1 MRHAEEVVWA
11 GGEHRFRLGIGELR
25 AIEQASDAGVSVIL
39 LRLLGQQWKV
49 DDVLGP
55 IRLGLIGGGM
65 KDTEA
70 KQVIERVSGTNS
82 LYELSTTAA
91 DLLRRFIMWTPEDA
105 PGEPIAGED
114 QTQTRSQT
122 VEPAGPAT
130 TEAAPSLGS
139 RRRKSTK

>member
-1 MRHAEEVVWA
+1 MRSAEEIVWA

-25 AIEQASDAGVSVIL
+25 AIEQASDAGVSVVL

-65 KDTEA
+65 KDIEA
-70 KQVIERVSGTNS
+70 KQVIDRVSGTNS

-91 DLLRRFIMWTPEDA
+91 DLLRRFIMWAPEGDA
-105 PGEPIAGED
+105 PGEPMAGEE
-114 QTQTRSQT
+114 QTQTRSPT
-122 VEPAGPAT
+122 AEPDGQGT
-130 TEAAPSLGS
+130 TGAEPS
-139 RRRKSTK
+139 